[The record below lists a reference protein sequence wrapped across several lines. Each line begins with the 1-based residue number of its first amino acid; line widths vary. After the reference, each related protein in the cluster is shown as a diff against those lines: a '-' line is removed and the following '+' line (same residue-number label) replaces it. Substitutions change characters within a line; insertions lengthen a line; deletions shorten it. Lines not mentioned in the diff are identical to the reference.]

1 MKGIFIREKE
11 NIFNI
16 KKEIVLLL
24 NLIKIKFIFFIIFV
38 YIILVSCLYYLLCF
52 NSIYPNMQI
61 EWIKSSIFIIFI
73 RQILSVIQCIL
84 ETSLRIISFRYESEK
99 VFKISKL
106 IN

>member
-1 MKGIFIREKE
+1 
-11 NIFNI
+11 
-16 KKEIVLLL
+16 
-24 NLIKIKFIFFIIFV
+24 
-38 YIILVSCLYYLLCF
+38 
-52 NSIYPNMQI
+52 MQI